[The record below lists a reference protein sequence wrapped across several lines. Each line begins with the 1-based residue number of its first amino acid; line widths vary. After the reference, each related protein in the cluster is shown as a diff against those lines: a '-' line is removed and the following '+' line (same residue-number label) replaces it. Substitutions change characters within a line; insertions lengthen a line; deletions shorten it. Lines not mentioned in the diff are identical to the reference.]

1 VSLLAWFLAFGFKSC
16 GGKGH
21 QSSRALANARQIGCA
36 LYEFEQEY
44 GSCPSP
50 LTVDKVKKDTGTT
63 WRLED
68 RTANG
73 LLKQL
78 IVTEMLPSEDFFRC
92 WGSGEKRPDNVFAKE
107 SDALA
112 KGECGFAYIV
122 CNFPVAPRLVAPLVP
137 GTRQF
142 DPKPFDGKAVVLF
155 GDCRVMRLPINKA
168 GEVVD
173 SARKNLFDPS
183 HPHWGGK
190 PFEVV
195 YPE

>member
-1 VSLLAWFLAFGFKSC
+1 MLVLLVLVVTFGVKSS

-21 QSSRALANARQIGCA
+21 AMIQATSNARQIGAA
-36 LYEFEQEY
+36 LYEFQDEY

-50 LTVDKVKKDTGTT
+50 STVQAVKENTGTT

-78 IVTEMLPSEDFFRC
+78 IVTGMMPSEEVFWC
-92 WGSGEKRPDNVFAKE
+92 QGSGKKPDNAFARE
-107 SDALA
+107 ADALA

-122 CNFPVAPRLVAPLVP
+122 CEAPTAPRLVAPLIP
-137 GTRQF
+137 GTMRF

-155 GDCRVMRLPINKA
+155 GDGKVAHMVISRA
-168 GEVVD
+168 GNALH
-173 SARKNLFDPS
+173 SGMNLFDPS
-183 HPHWGGK
+183 HPCWAGK
-190 PFEVV
+190 PFEVF